1 MPVSNLA
8 TCLGPCI
15 LKTDNDMAMI
25 QDSPAINRVL
35 SALIDY
41 VDIIFQVFFF
51 IGFFL
56 IFFLIFCDF
65 FGFF

>member
-41 VDIIFQVFFF
+41 VDIIFQVFFLQVF
-51 IGFFL
+51 CFDFFL
-56 IFFLIFCDF
+56 
-65 FGFF
+65 